1 MNADPISRPGRLR
14 SAVSKLKVHLQRLDN
29 QHTYLMLSAAIVTGW
44 LKWMPST
51 AAWILFT
58 AIWLMVALDMF
69 ELYLRK
75 INRRG
80 RLLAEAG
87 IL

>member
-1 MNADPISRPGRLR
+1 
-14 SAVSKLKVHLQRLDN
+14 
-29 QHTYLMLSAAIVTGW
+29 MLSAAIVTGW

-58 AIWLMVALDMF
+58 AIWLMVALDLF